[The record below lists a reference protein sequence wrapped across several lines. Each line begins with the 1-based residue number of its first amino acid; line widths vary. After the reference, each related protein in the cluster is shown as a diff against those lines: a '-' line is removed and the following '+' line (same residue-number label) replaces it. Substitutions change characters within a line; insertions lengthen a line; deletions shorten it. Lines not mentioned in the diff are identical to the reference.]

1 MNPANSHSWL
11 RSAAVLTFGFIATPI
26 SAQITPDATLPN
38 NSVVLPNGNVLT
50 IEGGTEAGGNLF
62 HSFQDFSIPTGSEA
76 FFNNALTIDNIITRI
91 TGGNISDIDGLI
103 RANGTANL
111 FLINPNGIVFGENAR
126 LDIGG
131 SFFGTTAERIHFAD
145 GREFSA
151 TDPAT
156 PVLLT
161 ISVPIGLQFGSN
173 SSAITVGGNGHRLMG
188 SAFIPLDRSNNP
200 IGLQVRAGN
209 TLALLGNE
217 VNFSGGIVAASGGG
231 HLEVGSVSQG
241 RVAIDPTEL
250 GGLGDYSAVQQFNDI
265 HLAQQSLLDASGSEG
280 SIQVQGR
287 NIHFTEGSAAVIQN
301 LGVQPSGGITVR
313 ATESLNLTGNNP
325 DGSLGNPIQI
335 ENLGRGQTGDITISA
350 AQLSVGDGGRIWSST
365 FTEGSGGNVSVTVD
379 GAIEIDGAAPGNP
392 TITSSIA
399 TTSSNSGNGGNMTVS
414 AGTIGIRSSGS
425 ITTLGLGS
433 GQVGTL
439 RVDAQ
444 DQIEIAGNNPI
455 TLIPSTL
462 NGGVIGSGNA
472 SLIFINTSRLVV
484 RDGALLGSNTV
495 FTGSAGSVTIQASES
510 IEVTGRGMGSIAPSR
525 ITSTAE
531 RIDPTTQATFGF
543 PPIPSGDAGSLTINT
558 PSLRITDGALVSVK
572 NDGPGR
578 AGDVQVNANSLVL
591 ENEGAIAA
599 STASGNGGNLDLN
612 VGERL
617 LMRGDSLISA
627 TAAGTGNGGS
637 ISIDSD
643 TIALLENSSITANA
657 FEGAGGNI
665 QITTSGLFVSPN
677 SPITA
682 SSQFGVDGT
691 VAVNNP
697 VVDPASGLVALDGD
711 TLDPDTQ
718 IQDSCEIATRSRFTF
733 SGSGGLPK
741 DPTQSLEAPTV
752 WRDTRL
758 GEIQSNLTSNPTEE
772 VPETSAAA
780 TTPLVE
786 ATGWRTND
794 EGQIELVVA
803 SGNPTHSQWQP
814 HPECDSVSQESDSVE
829 SSIR

>member
-11 RSAAVLTFGFIATPI
+11 VSAAVLTFGFIATPI

-250 GGLGDYSAVQQFNDI
+250 GWLGDYSAVQQFNDI

-335 ENLGRGQTGDITISA
+335 ENLGRGQTGEITISA
-350 AQLSVGDGGRIWSST
+350 AQLSIRDGGRIWSST

-399 TTSSNSGNGGNMTVS
+399 TTSSSSGNGGNMTVS

-510 IEVTGRGMGSIAPSR
+510 IEVTGRAAGSIAPSR

-531 RIDPTTQATFGF
+531 RIDRATQVAFGF

-558 PSLRITDGALVSVK
+558 PSLQITDGALVSVK

-657 FEGAGGNI
+657 FEGSGGNI
-665 QITTSGLFVSPN
+665 QITTSGLFVSPD
-677 SPITA
+677 SRITA
-682 SSQFGVDGT
+682 SSQFGLDGT

-697 VVDPASGLVALDGD
+697 IVDPASGLVALDGD

-718 IQDSCEIATRSRFTF
+718 VSDSCAAAVGNRFVLM
-733 SGSGGLPK
+733 GSGGLPE
-741 DPTQSLEAPTV
+741 DPAQPIQSPTV

-758 GEIQSNLTSNPTEE
+758 GEIQSHLTPTPTEAEPE
-772 VPETSAAA
+772 VSSAPTA
-780 TTPLVE
+780 PLVE
-786 ATGWRTND
+786 ATGWRQND
-794 EGQIELVVA
+794 RGQVELIVA
-803 SGNPTHSQWQP
+803 SGNPSQSPWKP
-814 HPECDSVSQESDSVE
+814 HPECDSLSQESDGLE
-829 SSIR
+829 SSVR